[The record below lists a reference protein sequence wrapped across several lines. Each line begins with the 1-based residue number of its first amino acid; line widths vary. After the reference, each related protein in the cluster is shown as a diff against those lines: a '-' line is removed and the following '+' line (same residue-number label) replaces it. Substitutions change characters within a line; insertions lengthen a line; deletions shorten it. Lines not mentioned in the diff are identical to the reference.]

1 MNTFN
6 LPRNFACKPSTPCMG
21 VHLHANFQPTWQNWT
36 GTLNYQLC
44 SVNAGEVCKL
54 TFRPDPQFARELA
67 ALPPKVCTQTCNR
80 PSQVCMQTC
89 MPAGKSLHANFQSP
103 LASLHATS
111 WKFAC
116 KLACLR
122 AKVCMQTS
130 NPPSQV
136 CTQPLGSLHAN
147 FHCLVRNEL
156 KKHLKN
162 QRATFKKHVK
172 PSSVVSV
179 SSGGMSGQPALSFGQ
194 GLNSIKTHCSI
205 SAAVLS
211 LEGKNTK

>member
-103 LASLHATS
+103 
-111 WKFAC
+111 
-116 KLACLR
+116 
-122 AKVCMQTS
+122 
-130 NPPSQV
+130 SQV
-136 CTQPLGSLHAN
+136 CTQPFGSLHAN

-211 LEGKNTK
+211 LDGKITK

>member
-1 MNTFN
+1 MPKIVNSATFTIIAPDQTFSSLNFIQVELQNCMNTFN

-116 KLACLR
+116 KLSLPC
-122 AKVCMQTS
+122 AK
-130 NPPSQV
+130 
-136 CTQPLGSLHAN
+136 
-147 FHCLVRNEL
+147 
-156 KKHLKN
+156 
-162 QRATFKKHVK
+162 
-172 PSSVVSV
+172 
-179 SSGGMSGQPALSFGQ
+179 
-194 GLNSIKTHCSI
+194 
-205 SAAVLS
+205 
-211 LEGKNTK
+211 